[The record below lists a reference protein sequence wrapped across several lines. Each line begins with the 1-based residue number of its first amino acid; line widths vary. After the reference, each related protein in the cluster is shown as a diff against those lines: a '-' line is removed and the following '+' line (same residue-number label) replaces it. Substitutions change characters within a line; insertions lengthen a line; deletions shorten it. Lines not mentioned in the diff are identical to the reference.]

1 MADYKVTLTS
11 AGAALM
17 AKCLAGQTLTF
28 TAVQLGDGDAPVPFV
43 DMGALAAVKKTLPIS
58 QITRK
63 DTTASIKAVLDFT
76 SVTEDFQWREVGL
89 IARDPD
95 TGADVLYCYGNAG
108 DKGDWITGGVAAT
121 AKRINITALVS
132 SVAQV
137 TAVIDNTQIY
147 ASIEALE
154 EKADKALT
162 NVAAADMRA
171 AMERAGALLDDI
183 DGGVWDVTEV
193 QAHNA
198 SVRSHANLLLDGN
211 ENVAPTTGDE
221 LAEHEVDP
229 TAHGN
234 MMLDGNGG

>member
-1 MADYKVTLTS
+1 
-11 AGAALM
+11 
-17 AKCLAGQTLTF
+17 
-28 TAVQLGDGDAPVPFV
+28 
-43 DMGALAAVKKTLPIS
+43 
-58 QITRK
+58 
-63 DTTASIKAVLDFT
+63 
-76 SVTEDFQWREVGL
+76 
-89 IARDPD
+89 
-95 TGADVLYCYGNAG
+95 
-108 DKGDWITGGVAAT
+108 
-121 AKRINITALVS
+121 
-132 SVAQV
+132 
-137 TAVIDNTQIY
+137 
-147 ASIEALE
+147 
-154 EKADKALT
+154 
-162 NVAAADMRA
+162 MRA